1 MFLHINNKIFNNME
15 YTFTEKQL
23 KNVIAEAVK
32 IYLKE
37 EEDAYLYGAKPD
49 GNIPMDME
57 KNLEGADIQI
67 NSAGTIH
74 IEHCETED
82 NHIKMYDDD
91 ERELIINT
99 EDVEKLLDGET
110 VEAELRTY
118 SPYNVYE
125 VFISIA
131 HASDNQRIIR
141 YMRDRQRGDSPI
153 FGGSKL

>member
-67 NSAGTIH
+67 NSAGTVH
-74 IEHCETED
+74 IEKCEIE
-82 NHIKMYDDD
+82 NGMVAMYDNNGRRLKFK
-91 ERELIINT
+91 E
-99 EDVEKLLDGET
+99 EDVEKLLDGEN
-110 VEAELRTY
+110 VEAELQSYESDDTY
-118 SPYNVYE
+118 D

-131 HASDNQRIIR
+131 HASDNQRIMR